1 MKVLWCHS
9 HLVSLAFILKTLC
22 DLFLLLF
29 CLYCCVGIVREK
41 RGAWD
46 AKWSGKFRG
55 RKLSRELRGFVAIH
69 ESFLREICRGA
80 AKARRFSPRK
90 SYFSPI
96 RAKVFS
102 IESFPLYG
110 RTFCLHKTFTII
122 SNASKWNCK
131 PNITLLYLGLI
142 NPHSLVEYH
151 SPKNSVDC
159 HHKGHIVL
167 SRKTPLQPG
176 FFRITF
182 VGWMWKTSTNQ
193 TLLLFWGRG
202 KGGIFLL
209 KALKKSQITATV
221 WWSAHAMRK

>member
-1 MKVLWCHS
+1 MLWCHS

-41 RGAWD
+41 RGGMP
-46 AKWSGKFRG
+46 SG
-55 RKLSRELRGFVAIH
+55 RKNFEVENFLANFAVLWLFTKVFSAKFVVARQKP
-69 ESFLREICRGA
+69 EGFLRENRI
-80 AKARRFSPRK
+80 FHQ
-90 SYFSPI
+90 F
-96 RAKVFS
+96 AKVSLSKVSRYTVELFVYIKHS
-102 IESFPLYG
+102 PL
-110 RTFCLHKTFTII
+110 FQMLPSEIV
-122 SNASKWNCK
+122 K

-182 VGWMWKTSTNQ
+182 VG
-193 TLLLFWGRG
+193 
-202 KGGIFLL
+202 
-209 KALKKSQITATV
+209 
-221 WWSAHAMRK
+221 